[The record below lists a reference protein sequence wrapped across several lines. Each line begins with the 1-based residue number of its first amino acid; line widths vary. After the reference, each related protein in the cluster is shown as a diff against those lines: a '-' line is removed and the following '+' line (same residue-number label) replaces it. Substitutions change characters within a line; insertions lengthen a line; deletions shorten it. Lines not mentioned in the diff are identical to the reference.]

1 MSPQKQLSH
10 FIDTI
15 LLTYA
20 LSKNTDVEEAL
31 LEDYR
36 KLNEKCD
43 NIISKIR
50 ERKEKMQNT

>member
-36 KLNEKCD
+36 KLSEKCD